1 MLALISDIHGNLPA
15 LLKVLEELENME
27 VENILCA
34 GDLVGYNPWPNEVI
48 WEIRRRN
55 IPCIRG
61 NHDRAVIM
69 DDYSHFNPYAALAA
83 RWTRENL
90 SEENMRYLI
99 SLRDSITLKYND
111 YRISLHHGSPFY
123 EDFYV
128 YPEDVTEELLK
139 YDNADILVL
148 GHTHVPFV
156 KKYPTG
162 VIINPGSVGQP
173 RDRDP
178 RAAYALVEPKKGMY
192 EIRRVE
198 YNIDEVADAIYRAGL
213 PSFLAQR
220 LYLGY

>member
-15 LLKVLEELENME
+15 LQCVLEELENSG
-27 VENILCA
+27 VEIILCA

-69 DDYSHFNPYAALAA
+69 DEYSRFNPYAAIAA
-83 RWTRENL
+83 RWSREAL
-90 SEENMRYLI
+90 TEENMQYLI
-99 SLRDSITLKYND
+99 SLRDSMILEHSG
-111 YRISLHHGSPFY
+111 YRISVHHGAPFD

-128 YPEDVTEELLK
+128 YPEDATEKLLE
-139 YDNADILVL
+139 YDTPDILVL

-156 KKYPTG
+156 KEYPRG

-173 RDRDP
+173 RDGDP
-178 RAAYALVEPKKGMY
+178 RAAYALVDVK
-192 EIRRVE
+192 RRIYKIKRVP
-198 YNIDEVADAIYRAGL
+198 YDIDKVADAIYRTGL